1 MATVPNLAV
10 IVIGVT
16 ETMLYYAR
24 ELGYESQI
32 IKVEKQIDKKRPGCL
47 VLSKKSL
54 FANNITLQDKIK
66 KNLKSIFLDGTY
78 DILLKK
84 YKRDL

>member
-1 MATVPNLAV
+1 LATVPNLAV